1 MCVYPKDYLIRRTF
15 PHVGNLD
22 VQGFLAEAE
31 VMKNLHHP
39 NLLQLYGVC
48 SQEEPMYIISE
59 LVKHGSLL
67 EYLRSGDGR
76 HLTLNQMVDIMAQIA
91 AGECVLT

>member
-1 MCVYPKDYLIRRTF
+1 MQD
-15 PHVGNLD
+15 
-22 VQGFLAEAE
+22 FLAEVE

-59 LVKHGSLL
+59 LMKHGSLL
-67 EYLRSGDGR
+67 EYLGSGDGR

-91 AGECVLT
+91 AGECVLIYPSKLEYRN

>member
-1 MCVYPKDYLIRRTF
+1 MQD
-15 PHVGNLD
+15 
-22 VQGFLAEAE
+22 FLAEAE

-59 LVKHGSLL
+59 LMKHGSLL
-67 EYLRSGDGR
+67 EYLRRGDGR

-91 AGECVLT
+91 AGECALVHIQFGCLIMHSAIYPA